1 MLDFPSHH
9 LLGGRPEKISQLWV
23 VWGRAVALSRHHQF
37 SALRMVGP
45 DRSGAEIHAAFGRT
59 GCTRHLNWS
68 IAFPGSN
75 LISKLDQALLL
86 PRAL

>member
-1 MLDFPSHH
+1 M
-9 LLGGRPEKISQLWV
+9 
-23 VWGRAVALSRHHQF
+23 AVTFSRHHQF
-37 SALRMVGP
+37 SALRKVGP

-59 GCTRHLNWS
+59 GRTRHLNWS